1 VSARCKTVADINHQ
15 LGMPEQTYFSW
26 NKEHGG
32 LKTNH
37 TNQLKELEQK
47 NGRLLRVLPDAV
59 IDDQILRD
67 GSQKNL

>member
-1 VSARCKTVADINHQ
+1 
-15 LGMPEQTYFSW
+15 MPEQTYFSW